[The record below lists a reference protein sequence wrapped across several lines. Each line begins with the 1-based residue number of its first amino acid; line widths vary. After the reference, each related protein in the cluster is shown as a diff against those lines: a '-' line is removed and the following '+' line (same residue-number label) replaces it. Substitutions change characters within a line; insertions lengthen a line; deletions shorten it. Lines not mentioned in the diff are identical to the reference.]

1 VIKSVVHDKR
11 NKLTPYPY
19 LCFIDGFWR
28 MKIVAISIILI
39 KQSRDY
45 FAQNVKKID

>member
-1 VIKSVVHDKR
+1 
-11 NKLTPYPY
+11 
-19 LCFIDGFWR
+19 
-28 MKIVAISIILI
+28 MKIVAISTILI